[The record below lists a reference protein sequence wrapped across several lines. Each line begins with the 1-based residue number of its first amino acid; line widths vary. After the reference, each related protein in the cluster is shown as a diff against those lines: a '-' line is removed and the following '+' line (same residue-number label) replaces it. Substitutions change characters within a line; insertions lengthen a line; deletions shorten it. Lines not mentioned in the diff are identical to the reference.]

1 MSHLKEETMDLLKL
15 LEKRFN
21 DHPNRHESLKWREVE
36 KTLKDNPS
44 LLNVIQAMEESGGD
58 PDVVILKDGNPYYVD
73 CSKET
78 PMGRRSV
85 CYDMDALKSRK
96 KYPPKTSA
104 KTLAKDMGVALLS
117 DDDYYALQKVGPF
130 DMKTSSWLETPASV
144 RIKGGAL
151 FGDFRYGR
159 TFIYHNGAD
168 SYYSVRGFRTKIKL

>member
-1 MSHLKEETMDLLKL
+1 MDLLKL

-85 CYDMDALKSRK
+85 CYDTPALKSRK
-96 KYPPKTSA
+96 KHPPKTSA
-104 KTLAKDMGVALLS
+104 RAMAKAMGASLLNEEDYLAFQS
-117 DDDYYALQKVGPF
+117 VGPF
-130 DMKTSSWLETPASV
+130 DTKTSSWLETPESL
-144 RIKGGAL
+144 RMKGGAL
-151 FGDFRYGR
+151 FGDSRYGR
-159 TFIYHNGAD
+159 AFIYHNGAE
-168 SYYSVRGFRTKIKL
+168 SYYQARGFRTKILLESSS